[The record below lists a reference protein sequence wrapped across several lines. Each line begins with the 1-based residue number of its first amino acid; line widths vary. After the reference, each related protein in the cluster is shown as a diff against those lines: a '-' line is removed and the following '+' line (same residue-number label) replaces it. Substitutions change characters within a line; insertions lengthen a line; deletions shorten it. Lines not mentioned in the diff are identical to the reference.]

1 MQNTPYD
8 SRRLAR
14 FIAASGLTNLA
25 DGIAVLAWA
34 WVASLITRD
43 ALWIALVPIALRSP
57 WLLFAI
63 PAGIVTDRVDRRR
76 LIFAADTVRVVAF
89 ALVTLVLWQALPLPP
104 AAPRGLAQPG
114 LFAALMGAALVVGV
128 AEVFRDTAAQ
138 TLLPSLVPHVLLERA
153 NGRLWAVEMIG
164 NALLGPAVAALLI
177 GWYVAAPFAVNAT
190 AIALALWLLSGVAGQ
205 FRARPAG
212 KREHWKAELDAGFGF
227 LRGSKTLRLLAWVT
241 GFWNLTFEMTMI
253 AMLLHA

>member
-43 ALWIALVPIALRSP
+43 ALWIALAPIALRSP
-57 WLLFAI
+57 WFLFAI

-104 AAPRGLAQPG
+104 AAPRGLAQRSWRCLHGYPG
-114 LFAALMGAALVVGV
+114 ANLRRDLRSKVEACSRRMYAAS
-128 AEVFRDTAAQ
+128 T
-138 TLLPSLVPHVLLERA
+138 P
-153 NGRLWAVEMIG
+153 
-164 NALLGPAVAALLI
+164 
-177 GWYVAAPFAVNAT
+177 
-190 AIALALWLLSGVAGQ
+190 
-205 FRARPAG
+205 
-212 KREHWKAELDAGFGF
+212 
-227 LRGSKTLRLLAWVT
+227 
-241 GFWNLTFEMTMI
+241 
-253 AMLLHA
+253 

>member
-57 WLLFAI
+57 WFLFAI
-63 PAGIVTDRVDRRR
+63 PAGIVTDRAERRR
-76 LIFAADTVRVVAF
+76 LILAADTVRVVAF

-114 LFAALMGAALVVGV
+114 LFAAL
-128 AEVFRDTAAQ
+128 
-138 TLLPSLVPHVLLERA
+138 
-153 NGRLWAVEMIG
+153 
-164 NALLGPAVAALLI
+164 LI
-177 GWYVAAPFAVNAT
+177 GWYVAASFAVNAT
-190 AIALALWLLSGVAGQ
+190 ATALALWLLSGVAGQ

-212 KREHWKAELDAGFGF
+212 KHHAMVAGADRAILPWPCARAGRGNVDAGAGGFGVLGAGVEHRLGF
-227 LRGSKTLRLLAWVT
+227 LPPARGA
-241 GFWNLTFEMTMI
+241 
-253 AMLLHA
+253 